1 MTYYSQPQPE
11 TPARRQQGQVCRLQ
25 KTISAVLV
33 AAGSSTRMGFD
44 KLSFDL
50 GGETVLHRSI
60 RAFDQCPQIGE
71 IVLVAGK
78 NRAFVEQQVVG
89 CTKPVQIVAGGATR
103 AESAKNGVLAA
114 HGELVA
120 VHDAAR
126 PFVSPAVIAAV
137 LEAAARCG
145 AAAPAVP
152 VKDTIKQAVP
162 GDGKTVPE
170 ACLVHST
177 PDRSTLYAVQ
187 TPQCFDRTQYLAAL
201 QELDA
206 EKARLVTDD
215 CSLFELT
222 GRSVQLTQ
230 GDYANLKITTRED
243 LPRPVQKEETR
254 MRIGHGYDVHRL
266 VEGRKLILGGV
277 EIPFEKGLLGHSD
290 ADVLA
295 HAVMDAVL
303 GAAALGDIGQHFPD
317 NDPAYAGADSLELAR
332 HVARILSEHGYRVE
346 NIDATILCQRPKLAP
361 HIPAMRANL
370 AAAFGLPVDAVSVK
384 ATTEEHLGFTGEGLG
399 IAAHAVALI
408 ETRSQECASMTLN
421 AIIANFQTFKLVDLL
436 DIIIIAFLIY
446 QLLGIVNRTR
456 AGQLFK
462 GALLV
467 MAVYLVAET
476 LNMRTVT
483 WLLNSLLQV
492 GLLTLVVLFQ
502 PEIRRALE
510 RMGQTDQWAAKLF
523 NVKGRYNDPSLK
535 GAWRSAIIAICDAA
549 ERFSETKTGALIVL
563 ERHTNLSEIVRTGT
577 PVNSAV
583 NLEVLGTIFYEGTPL
598 HDGAAIIENGRIK
611 AAGCVLPLSNNLD
624 LGKDMG
630 TRHRACLG
638 IAENSDAIAIVVSE
652 ETGIISMAK
661 NGVLIRHFDRQT
673 LYTRL
678 IDEMIPKEPVVEKST
693 ADTWKDRAKSLMKW
707 VSQKGEDEQQ

>member
-33 AAGSSTRMGFD
+33 AAGSSIRMGFD

-78 NRAFVEQQVVG
+78 NRAFVEQQAVG

-152 VKDTIKQAVP
+152 VKDTIKQAMP

-290 ADVLA
+290 AD
-295 HAVMDAVL
+295 
-303 GAAALGDIGQHFPD
+303 GP
-317 NDPAYAGADSLELAR
+317 DSLELAR
-332 HVARILSEHGYRVE
+332 HVARILSEHDYRVE

-370 AAAFGLPVDAVSVK
+370 AAAFGLPVDAVSIK

-408 ETRSQECASMTLN
+408 ETR
-421 AIIANFQTFKLVDLL
+421 
-436 DIIIIAFLIY
+436 
-446 QLLGIVNRTR
+446 
-456 AGQLFK
+456 
-462 GALLV
+462 
-467 MAVYLVAET
+467 
-476 LNMRTVT
+476 
-483 WLLNSLLQV
+483 
-492 GLLTLVVLFQ
+492 
-502 PEIRRALE
+502 
-510 RMGQTDQWAAKLF
+510 
-523 NVKGRYNDPSLK
+523 
-535 GAWRSAIIAICDAA
+535 
-549 ERFSETKTGALIVL
+549 
-563 ERHTNLSEIVRTGT
+563 
-577 PVNSAV
+577 
-583 NLEVLGTIFYEGTPL
+583 
-598 HDGAAIIENGRIK
+598 
-611 AAGCVLPLSNNLD
+611 
-624 LGKDMG
+624 
-630 TRHRACLG
+630 
-638 IAENSDAIAIVVSE
+638 
-652 ETGIISMAK
+652 
-661 NGVLIRHFDRQT
+661 
-673 LYTRL
+673 
-678 IDEMIPKEPVVEKST
+678 
-693 ADTWKDRAKSLMKW
+693 
-707 VSQKGEDEQQ
+707 